1 MICAAE
7 IDVLLF
13 SQLFARTIFLAKTN

>member
-13 SQLFARTIFLAKTN
+13 SQVFARTVFLAKTN